1 MEKPKQLET
10 VDLQNLR
17 KICQDYMN
25 FVDDDEE
32 YHDDNDY
39 NQYIFEMAMETFF
52 GKDVWVFI
60 NNRRR

>member
-25 FVDDDEE
+25 FVDNDEE

-39 NQYIFEMAMETFF
+39 NQYIFERAMETFF

>member
-39 NQYIFEMAMETFF
+39 NQYIFERAMETFY
-52 GKDVWVFI
+52 GKDVWTFI

>member
-25 FVDDDEE
+25 FVDNDEE

-52 GKDVWVFI
+52 GKDVWMFI
-60 NNRRR
+60 NHRR